1 MFTELSSDSQR
12 IWMILLLVMW
22 AALLFGGMA
31 FGRLNSAGTHRT
43 PTWGRMFS
51 SFTLVVA
58 GWSWYVFS
66 RGTPSEFYAL
76 LVAVGMMLGWVGDL
90 FMARL
95 IPMKEHVLGGIGSF
109 GLGHI
114 AYIVAFVRFGDQ
126 FGLNAANI
134 RWGALIG
141 WLLVGFV
148 GWYVVVFR
156 GQKATPLHYAAL
168 PYALLLSSTAGLAL
182 GLALQA
188 NGFIGLALGAALF
201 LLSDL
206 LLAAQ
211 LFNGLHFRLIGDVVW
226 GLYGPAQMLIVY
238 SIGAAMAF
246 AS

>member
-1 MFTELSSDSQR
+1 MFTELSSDGQR
-12 IWMILLLVMW
+12 VWMILLLAIWVVS
-22 AALLFGGMA
+22 LFGGMV
-31 FGRLNSAGTHRT
+31 FGRLNSEGTHRI
-43 PTWGRMFS
+43 PTWARMMS
-51 SFTLVVA
+51 SFTLVAA

-66 RGTPSEFYAL
+66 RGKPPENYAL
-76 LVAVGMMLGWVGDL
+76 LVAIGMTLGWVGDL

-114 AYIVAFVRFGDQ
+114 AYIAAFVWFGDQ

-141 WLLVGFV
+141 WLLVGFA

-188 NGFIGLALGAALF
+188 NGFIGLAIGAALF

-211 LFNGLHFRLIGDVVW
+211 LFNGLHFRMIGDVVW
-226 GLYGPAQMLIVY
+226 ALYGPAQMLIVY